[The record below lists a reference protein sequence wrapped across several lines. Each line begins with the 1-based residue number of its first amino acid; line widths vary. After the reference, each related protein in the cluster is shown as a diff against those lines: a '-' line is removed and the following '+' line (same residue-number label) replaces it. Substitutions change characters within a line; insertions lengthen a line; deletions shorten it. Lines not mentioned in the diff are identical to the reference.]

1 MRNTRLKKSL
11 GLSSGQ
17 RKDREKELIKVK
29 NYLFNNTATMKEV
42 FIHAGVLRENVTRHV
57 ATLRDLKQVCKV
69 KIGRCPITGHGKVGF
84 YTTNPALF
92 VQSPQLDLFV
102 KGVADA

>member
-1 MRNTRLKKSL
+1 MRKARLKKSL
-11 GLSSGQ
+11 RCPLDKP
-17 RKDREKELIKVK
+17 KDREKELIKVK
-29 NYLFNNTATMKEV
+29 NYLFNHTATMKEV

-92 VQSPQLDLFV
+92 VQSPQLELFSRE
-102 KGVADA
+102 VANA